1 MYFVHPLTNISVDLS
16 TDAQRMYWPT
26 YQPILNQYV
35 DRTIGRHSAD
45 MSTKMCRSSSGRCVG
60 GQSTDMLVAMSTESG
75 GLIVGRHV
83 DPKATDILPILH
95 CYFCILVTVA
105 CRHNLTWVCCL
116 ITTKFVAHHQKG
128 SWGNAYNLY
137 IWHWQSKLLSDIP
150 PTVNRYSADK
160 RWLAYRQ
167 ASLDI
172 STEISADSRLIC
184 RPWLGH
190 YLGRYVDRHILVII
204 SDERYVDRHIG
215 HLH

>member
-1 MYFVHPLTNISVDLS
+1 MSADN
-16 TDAQRMYWPT
+16 R
-26 YQPILNQYV
+26 PIGWSICRPRV
-35 DRTIGRHSAD
+35 VVWSSAD
-45 MSTKMCRSSSGRCVG
+45 MSIDRLLTFCRYFTATCV
-60 GQSTDMLVAMSTESG
+60 
-75 GLIVGRHV
+75 
-83 DPKATDILPILH
+83 
-95 CYFCILVTVA
+95 LVTVA

-150 PTVNRYSADK
+150 PTVDRYSADK

-172 STEISADSRLIC
+172 STKISADSRLIC
-184 RPWLGH
+184 RPWLGR